1 MCLLQCV
8 YEYFC
13 IEGAA
18 CRSADGMVQF
28 FKKRLG
34 GGKRVEDRWFT
45 VTKLDEKTFAI
56 SEYGH
61 WENVHSYLLL
71 GTKQAAL
78 IDTGLGID
86 NIKRITDKLTNLPV
100 TVITTHVHWDHIGC
114 HGEYERIY
122 VHEAEKDW
130 LTDGIKGLPI
140 EQIRKDV
147 SHGITKPVPDT
158 FDPESYTPYT
168 GKPTD
173 VLADGDII
181 EIGSRPLVIYHTPGH
196 SPGHICIFDAAHGYL
211 FTGDLLYTGAPI
223 YAFYPTTDPA
233 DLIRSFEKVSQIE
246 DVEKVFG
253 GHHQLGLDPSIL
265 QEARSAAHGLK
276 ERNLARHG
284 TGIHEFKN
292 IKVQF

>member
-1 MCLLQCV
+1 M
-8 YEYFC
+8 
-13 IEGAA
+13 
-18 CRSADGMVQF
+18 
-28 FKKRLG
+28 
-34 GGKRVEDRWFT
+34 
-45 VTKLDEKTFAI
+45 
-56 SEYGH
+56 
-61 WENVHSYLLL
+61 
-71 GTKQAAL
+71 
-78 IDTGLGID
+78 
-86 NIKRITDKLTNLPV
+86 
-100 TVITTHVHWDHIGC
+100 
-114 HGEYERIY
+114 
-122 VHEAEKDW
+122 
-130 LTDGIKGLPI
+130 
-140 EQIRKDV
+140 

-211 FTGDLLYTGAPI
+211 FTEDLLYTGAPI

-253 GHHQLGLDPSIL
+253 GHYQLGLDPSIL